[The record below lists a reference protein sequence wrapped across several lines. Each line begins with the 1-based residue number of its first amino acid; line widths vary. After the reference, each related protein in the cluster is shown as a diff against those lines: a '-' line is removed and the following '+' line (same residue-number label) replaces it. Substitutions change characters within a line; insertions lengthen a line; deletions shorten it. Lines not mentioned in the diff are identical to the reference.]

1 MKHIYVRNL
10 THLKNLMT
18 TGRYFRVINHKFRKD
33 VEGLIRVVGHVQKNA
48 VYSKIKDQPNH
59 KYSLCNY
66 EKGLRTDFEKASMY
80 IFGETIKVREQ
91 PGSNE
96 ILYEF
101 EVLCDD

>member
-1 MKHIYVRNL
+1 MKCIHVRNL
-10 THLKNLMT
+10 AHLKSLMT
-18 TGRYFRVINHKFRKD
+18 TERCFRVINHAFRKD
-33 VEGLIRVVGHVQKNA
+33 VEGLIRIVGHVQKNA

-80 IFGETIKVREQ
+80 IFGETIKVKENAD
-91 PGSNE
+91 SNA

-101 EVLCDD
+101 EVLEG

>member
-1 MKHIYVRNL
+1 MKRIHVRNL

-48 VYSKIKDQPNH
+48 VYSKITEQPNH
-59 KYSLCNY
+59 QYSLCNY

>member
-1 MKHIYVRNL
+1 MKRIHVRNL
-10 THLKNLMT
+10 AHLKSLMT
-18 TGRYFRVINHKFRKD
+18 TGRCFRVINHAFRKD
-33 VEGLIRVVGHVQKNA
+33 VEGLIRIVGHVQKNA

-80 IFGETIKVREQ
+80 IFGETIKVKENAD
-91 PGSNE
+91 SNA

-101 EVLCDD
+101 EVLEG

>member
-1 MKHIYVRNL
+1 MKRIYVRNL

-59 KYSLCNY
+59 KYSLCNN

>member
-1 MKHIYVRNL
+1 MNRIHVRNL
-10 THLKNLMT
+10 AHLKSLMT
-18 TGRYFRVINHKFRKD
+18 TGRCFRVIKHAFRKD

-80 IFGETIKVREQ
+80 IFGETIKVKENAN
-91 PGSNE
+91 SDT

-101 EVLCDD
+101 EVLED

>member
-1 MKHIYVRNL
+1 MKRIYVRNL

-18 TGRYFRVINHKFRKD
+18 TGRYFRVLNHKFRKD

>member
-1 MKHIYVRNL
+1 MKRIYVRNL